1 MENKNGQECLCTSV
15 FRKYKFSAN
24 FSLVVTGCLNIQ
36 GVPGG
41 MCETS
46 GECSLC

>member
-1 MENKNGQECLCTSV
+1 MHGHMNV
-15 FRKYKFSAN
+15 KFFYAVDET
-24 FSLVVTGCLNIQ
+24 LYM